1 MSVMGFIKDNEVIT
15 TKSTLIVPIEY
26 THACAIGQTGCGKT
40 TSFIYPNLDKRI
52 QSGHSIL
59 LYDYKGKE
67 HLSVKYFALKH
78 KRLDDVVEV
87 GKAWGSSINI
97 IKYMNK
103 RSLEKLFM
111 DLHGHSK
118 ENLFWARSS
127 TNVCV
132 AILDILKSTQFLYTN
147 CKRISESIDVDK
159 HIFKKMLYK
168 YDIEFTLKSLLT
180 VVKSQESLSNFI
192 LNIHKITD
200 IFESLI
206 EDIGDTNK
214 KLEKY
219 DFIEIFY
226 EIEVLKDKI
235 TTTKKLFSNIINEK
249 EKKNSSQTIESLIVC
264 INTPLMAIATIE
276 YLNHDEFDI
285 IDNMQN
291 GKIIVVNTQS
301 FSETILSTFN
311 NSLFDELAKRSQQL
325 DAKPVSI
332 FIDEAQKIFSK
343 NFDLPVDVLRE
354 AKVEVFLAFQNK
366 ELMIES
372 LGENKF
378 NALYKNIK
386 KRFLF
391 KNPEKMGEYD
401 LAVLEQFEYYNDEL
415 KDYRVHKA
423 KNCFINKKHLFKPEL
438 LFQQKLQ
445 LDTKY
450 IFSEDIDDVIL
461 VFDEYL
467 LEDNKVR
474 TLNKDGEENVIKIY
488 QDKYYDRIKDKFIE
502 KMKFYIEEE
511 PLPFPTD
518 EFSYED
524 DFFDNDDL
532 FDELGNYFDYADEF
546 AS

>member
-1 MSVMGFIKDNEVIT
+1 MSVMGFIKDNEVIK

-111 DLHGHSK
+111 DLYGHSK

-214 KLEKY
+214 RLEKD

-264 INTPLMAIATIE
+264 INTPLMVIATIE

-285 IDNMQN
+285 IENMEN

-301 FSETILSTFN
+301 FSETILSALN

-325 DAKPVSI
+325 NVKPVSI

-343 NFDLPVDVLRE
+343 NFDLPIDVLRE
-354 AKVEVFLAFQNK
+354 AKVDAFLAFQNK

-378 NALYKNIK
+378 NALYKNVK

-391 KNPEKMGEYD
+391 KNPEKIGEYD
-401 LAVLEQFEYYNDEL
+401 LAVLEQFEYYNDEV
-415 KDYRVHKA
+415 KDGKVNQA
-423 KNCFINKKHLFKPEL
+423 TNSFIDKKKLFKPEL
-438 LFQQKLQ
+438 LFQQKLH

-450 IFSEDIDDVIL
+450 NFSQDIDNMIL
-461 VFDEYL
+461 VYDEYL
-467 LEDNKVR
+467 LESNKVR
-474 TLNKDGEENVIKIY
+474 VLNKQCEEKVIKIY
-488 QDKYYDRIKDKFIE
+488 QQKYYERIKYKFE
-502 KMKFYIEEE
+502 QNMKLYVEEE
-511 PLPFPTD
+511 PLSFPMD

-524 DFFDNDDL
+524 DFL
-532 FDELGNYFDYADEF
+532 EELGNYFDNADEF

>member
-1 MSVMGFIKDNEVIT
+1 MSVMGFIKNNEVST

-111 DLHGHSK
+111 DLYGHSK

-285 IDNMQN
+285 IENMEN
-291 GKIIVVNTQS
+291 GKIIVVNSHS

-311 NSLFDELAKRSQQL
+311 NSLFDELAKRSKQL

-332 FIDEAQKIFSK
+332 FIDEAQKIFSR

-354 AKVEVFLAFQNK
+354 AKVDVFLAFQNK

-401 LAVLEQFEYYNDEL
+401 LAVLEQFEYYNDEV
-415 KDYRVHKA
+415 KDGKVNQA
-423 KNCFINKKHLFKPEL
+423 TNSFIDKKKLFKPEL
-438 LFQQKLQ
+438 LFQQKLH

-450 IFSEDIDDVIL
+450 NFSQDIDNMIL
-461 VFDEYL
+461 VYDEYL
-467 LEDNKVR
+467 LESNKVR
-474 TLNKDGEENVIKIY
+474 VLNKQGEESIIKIY
-488 QDKYYDRIKDKFIE
+488 QQKYYERIKHKFE
-502 KMKFYIEEE
+502 QNMKLYVEEE
-511 PLPFPTD
+511 PLSFPMD

-524 DFFDNDDL
+524 DFFE
-532 FDELGNYFDYADEF
+532 ELGNYFDNADEF